1 MRGQDDLEV
10 YEFCSAYTA
19 ALVGRLSDKT
29 LSDNPIWRDS
39 GPGGIRNTGGPSPL
53 AESPMKISAGI
64 AMTGSTLSSSAA
76 IESMISFVTQKAN
89 HSGRKAGRMSP
100 HRTPAWT
107 MNMTLNP

>member
-39 GPGGIRNTGGPSPL
+39 GPGGIRNTRGPSPL

-64 AMTGSTLSSSAA
+64 AMTGCARSSSDA
-76 IESMISFVTQKAN
+76 IESMISFATQN

-100 HRTPAWT
+100 HRAPAWT
-107 MNMTLNP
+107 RNMTLNP